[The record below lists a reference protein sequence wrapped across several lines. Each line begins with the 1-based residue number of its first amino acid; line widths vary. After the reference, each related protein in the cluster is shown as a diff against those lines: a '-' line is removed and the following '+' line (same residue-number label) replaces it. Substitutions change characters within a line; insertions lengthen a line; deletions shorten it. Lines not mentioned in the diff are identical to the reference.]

1 MTKFTAILEKF
12 GKKGEK
18 TGWTY
23 IEVPSEIAQK
33 IKPDTKK
40 SFRVKG
46 KLDDFP
52 IKSVSLVPM
61 GEGDFIMAINA
72 EMRKGLKK
80 IKGEKIIVNI
90 EEDKDELKISSDFL
104 ECLQEEKEAKKFF
117 DALPKSHQ
125 NYFSKWIE
133 SAKTEATK
141 AKRIAQS
148 INGFKMKMNY
158 PEMIRHYKSRQ

>member
-1 MTKFTAILEKF
+1 MVKFTAILEKF

-23 IEVPSEIAQK
+23 IDVPAEIAQK

-46 KLDDFP
+46 KLDNFP

-61 GEGDFIMAINA
+61 GESNFIMAINA

-80 IKGEKIIVNI
+80 MKGEKITVNI
-90 EEDKDELKISSDFL
+90 EEDKDELKISFDFL
-104 ECLQEEKEAKKFF
+104 ECLKEDKEAKKFF
-117 DALPKSHQ
+117 EALPKSHR
-125 NYFSKWIE
+125 NYLSKWIE
-133 SAKTEATK
+133 SAKTESTK

-158 PEMIRHYKSRQ
+158 PEMIRYYKSLK